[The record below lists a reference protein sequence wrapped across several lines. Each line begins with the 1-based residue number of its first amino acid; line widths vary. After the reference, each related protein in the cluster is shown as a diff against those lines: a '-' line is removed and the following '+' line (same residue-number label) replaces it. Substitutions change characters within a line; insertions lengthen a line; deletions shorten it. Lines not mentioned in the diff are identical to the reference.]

1 MTDSTADVPASK
13 PKTGVFIGSQGL
25 RAGWGIL
32 LFILVFSAVA
42 FAFVMTMHFVLHMHG
57 PKQTDVLDAR
67 NTLILE
73 GVQAGLFLVATVI
86 TALIERRS
94 LAKLG
99 FGLNNAVMRF
109 VTGTIVGLVAMGVLI
124 GLLYL
129 CHAITLGAPLLHG
142 ADIWR
147 SGGMWLAAFLFVG
160 LSEELA
166 FRTYLQQTLTRGLNF
181 RWALVILSVL
191 FAAAHIGNGGE
202 NPIGLANVVVAG
214 VILALSVWR
223 TGTIWW
229 AVGFHMAWD
238 WAQSFLFG
246 VADSGH
252 PAVGSYMVS
261 KPMGAD
267 WLSGGSVGPE
277 GSLLATIV
285 MVIVGILI
293 WVTMRKQDVKLDGKW

>member
-13 PKTGVFIGSQGL
+13 PKTGVFIGSQDL

-42 FAFVMTMHFVLHMHG
+42 FAFVMTMHFVLHIHG

-73 GVQAGLFLVATVI
+73 GVQAGLLLVATVI

-109 VTGTIVGLVAMGVLI
+109 VTGTIVGLVAMSALI

-142 ADIWR
+142 GDIWR

-261 KPMGAD
+261 KPVGAD

>member
-1 MTDSTADVPASK
+1 MTDITTDASPPK
-13 PKTGVFIGSQGL
+13 PRTGIFIGSKGL
-25 RAGWGIL
+25 RAGWGVL
-32 LFILVFSAVA
+32 LFVLVFAVVGFA
-42 FAFVMTMHFVLHMHG
+42 FAMTMHFVLHIHG
-57 PKQTDVLDAR
+57 PKPADVLDAKT
-67 NTLILE
+67 TLIIE
-73 GVQAGLFLVATVI
+73 AVQAGLMFVATVI

-99 FGLNNAVMRF
+99 FGLKGSVMRF
-109 VTGTIVGLVAMGVLI
+109 VTGTIVGLVAMSVLI

-129 CHAITLGAPLLHG
+129 THAITVGAPQLRGMAALS
-142 ADIWR
+142 
-147 SGGMWLAAFLFVG
+147 SGGIWLAAFLFVG
-160 LSEELA
+160 FSEELA
-166 FRTYLQQTLTRGLNF
+166 FRAYLQQTLTRSLNF

-202 NPIGLANVVVAG
+202 NPIGLANVVLAG

-252 PAVGSYMVS
+252 PAVGSYLLS

-277 GSLLATIV
+277 GSLLASLVMIV
-285 MVIVGILI
+285 VGLLI
-293 WVTMRKQDVKLDGKW
+293 WFTMRTRDEAIDGRW